1 MRTDRPAAVPPLMM
15 KTLILASSSPR
26 RAELLRSAGFTFSA
40 MAVDVDETPLP
51 AETASDYVLRVARAK
66 AHAVASTAQAGGAII
81 LAADTAV
88 VTGSRI
94 MGKPRDA
101 EDAAS
106 MLAALSGAVHEVLTG
121 VVVKAERREL
131 VDLVTTRV
139 HFLRLSPAD
148 VAWYSP
154 PVSRKE
160 RPAPTR
166 FRAAPRGSSTGLK
179 VPGRT
184 WSGCRWRRSTG
195 C

>member
-1 MRTDRPAAVPPLMM
+1 MM
-15 KTLILASSSPR
+15 KTLILASASPR
-26 RAELLRSAGFTFSA
+26 RAELLHSAGFTFSV
-40 MAVDVDETPLP
+40 MAADVDETPLP

-66 AHAVASTAQAGGAII
+66 ARAVASTGQAGGALI

-101 EDAAS
+101 EDSAS
-106 MLAALSGAVHEVLTG
+106 MLAALSGTVHEVLTG

-148 VAWYSP
+148 VAWYIASGEP
-154 PVSRKE
+154 DGKAGAYAIQGYAARFIDWIDGSWSNVVGLPIATVNRLLKE
-160 RPAPTR
+160 A
-166 FRAAPRGSSTGLK
+166 GQGD
-179 VPGRT
+179 
-184 WSGCRWRRSTG
+184 
-195 C
+195 